1 MKLALIIQMEKQIEY
16 KIQKNLWKNMG
27 MKENKW
33 MTILK
38 LALVSMKI
46 LLNYMK
52 ISKIVI

>member
-52 ISKIVI
+52 IFKIVI